1 MAQRKM
7 LRWKWLRHAVMLS
20 LIGVP
25 MAVAQEAGQES
36 IDPEEVIPLEELQVV
51 GSRLP
56 GRSAGDSPVPVDV
69 IDGDS
74 FRNYGVRD
82 LNNLLAATVPSYN
95 VSQHA
100 IGDANALVRPAKLRG
115 LPPDSTLVMVNGKR
129 RHRSSAISIFTF
141 GQAQGAHGVDIR
153 SIPSIA
159 LKRVEVLR
167 DGAGAQ
173 YGSDAVAG
181 VMNFVLRDA
190 PEGGTVEARWGQYY
204 QGDGDMV
211 STAANIGV
219 PLTEAGFANFSFEF
233 TNSDSTDR
241 TYELGLEKPLRD
253 AGLPVKHR
261 AMVWGAPDVTY
272 DYKFFGNLG
281 LDLGDHHHA
290 YAFGS
295 WAEREILDSWYF
307 RAPHPSTPAAGTG
320 VYLDGERL
328 KVADLTPNGTGN
340 CPTISARDYT
350 QNGVAALAPL
360 EGNPDCYALAQ
371 NLPGGFTPRMRGG
384 VRDWGLTFGL
394 RGELQS
400 AYSLLDGWNYDMS
413 AAFGQH
419 RTTYHIWNNVNPQLL
434 RLKDAMP
441 TEYFARAYEQRDK
454 IFNLD
459 FSRLFDLGIFYS
471 PLNIAFGLEYREE
484 EYEIESGDKNGWCSD
499 DSGECDGQRK
509 ERGLAAQGFSVGGQ
523 AYPAIRPEHAIE
535 AERGSFGAYLDLDA
549 DVVQNILLTAAGRFE
564 HHEGIGESLD
574 GKLATRWSLLEDYLA
589 LRGSIGTGFRAPTV
603 GQANYRDTTYNFDS
617 ETNQLVETPTL
628 PGSDPIARYKGA
640 KTLKPETSF
649 SFSIGT
655 ILTLSN
661 LSVTLDYYNIEVRNR
676 IGLTSAQRITPEDV
690 ATLAAIGVDASR
702 VSNVRFFTNAFETYT
717 QGLDLVATYPLEL
730 FGGSVG
736 RTMLTFAGNWN
747 DTNLNLD
754 SINSQVI
761 NSVRKVQ
768 VEDVEPEFRF
778 SLMAD
783 HTWGSWRFLS
793 RLHYY
798 DGFTEPYQDYKI
810 NPPLYARARALL
822 DLEASYMFDF
832 GLILAAGV
840 DNLFDTYPTKVKR
853 VHRNEYDAGQKYP
866 VTSPYGYNGGF
877 YYFRASYEF

>member
-1 MAQRKM
+1 
-7 LRWKWLRHAVMLS
+7 LVSLS
-20 LIGVP
+20 VLIGSPSVG
-25 MAVAQEAGQES
+25 AQDAEPQED
-36 IDPEEVIPLEELQVV
+36 ILELGELQVV

-56 GRSAGDSPVPVDV
+56 GRSAADSPVPVDI
-69 IDGDS
+69 IDGES

-82 LNNLLAATVPSYN
+82 LNNLLSATIPSYN

-115 LPPDSTLVMVNGKR
+115 LPPDSTLVLINGKR

-190 PEGGTVEARWGQYY
+190 PEGGTVEASWGQYY
-204 QGDGDMV
+204 QGDGDSV
-211 STAANIGV
+211 NTAANIGV
-219 PLTEAGFANFSFEF
+219 PLTDAGFANFSFEF

-241 TYELGLEKPLRD
+241 SYELDIEKPLRD

-261 AMVWGAPDVTY
+261 AMVWGAPDVPY

-290 YAFGS
+290 YAFGN

-307 RAPHPSTPAAGTG
+307 RGPHPSAPTGTTG

-328 KVADLTPNGTGN
+328 KVADLTPDGTGN
-340 CPTISARDYT
+340 CPTISARDYG
-350 QNGVAALAPL
+350 QNGLAALAPL

-371 NLPGGFTPRMRGG
+371 NLSGGFTPRMRGN
-384 VRDWGLTFGL
+384 VRDWGIAFGL
-394 RGELQS
+394 RGTLTNG
-400 AYSLLDGWNYDMS
+400 AYSLLNGWNYDMS
-413 AAFGQH
+413 AVFGQH
-419 RTTYHIWNNVNPQLL
+419 RTTYFIWNTVNPQLL
-434 RLKDAMP
+434 HLKDAMP

-459 FSRLFDLGIFYS
+459 FSRLFDTGLFYS
-471 PLNIAFGLEYREE
+471 QLNVAFGLEYREE
-484 EYEIESGDKNGWCSD
+484 EYEIESGDKDGWCVD
-499 DSGECDGQRK
+499 DAGECDGQRK
-509 ERGLAAQGFSVGGQ
+509 EHGLAAQGFSVGGQ
-523 AYPAIRPEHAIE
+523 AYPAIRPENEVE
-535 AERGSFGAYLDLDA
+535 AERGSFGAYLDLEA
-549 DVVQNILLTAAGRFE
+549 DVIEQVLFTAAGRFE

-574 GKLATRWSLLEDYLA
+574 GKLAARWSLLEDYLA

-603 GQANYRDTTYNFDS
+603 GQANYRDTTYNFDP

-628 PGSDPIARYKGA
+628 PGTHPLAQHKGA
-640 KTLKPETSF
+640 KPLTPETSM
-649 SFSIGT
+649 SFSVGT
-655 ILTLSN
+655 VLTLDE
-661 LSVTLDYYNIEVRNR
+661 LSVTLDYYNIAVRNR
-676 IGLTSAQRITPEDV
+676 IGLTSAQGITPEDV
-690 ATLAAIGVDASR
+690 VTLAAMGVDASR
-702 VSNVRFFTNAFETYT
+702 VRSVRFFTNAFETYT
-717 QGLDLVATYPLEL
+717 QGIDLVATYSLEL
-730 FGGSVG
+730 FGG
-736 RTMLTFAGNWN
+736 RTGTTLLTLAGNWN

-783 HTWGSWRFLS
+783 HTWGPWRFLS

-798 DGFTEPYQDYKI
+798 DGFTEPYQDYKL
-810 NPPLYARARALL
+810 NPPIYARARALL

-832 GLILAAGV
+832 GLIVAAGV
-840 DNLFDTYPTKVKR
+840 DNLFDTYPTKVGR

-866 VTSPYGYNGGF
+866 VVSPYGYNGGF
-877 YYFRASYEF
+877 YYFRAGFGWG

>member
-1 MAQRKM
+1 
-7 LRWKWLRHAVMLS
+7 LVSLS
-20 LIGVP
+20 VLIGSPSVG
-25 MAVAQEAGQES
+25 AQDAEPQED
-36 IDPEEVIPLEELQVV
+36 ILELGELQVV

-56 GRSAGDSPVPVDV
+56 GRSAADSPVPVDI
-69 IDGDS
+69 IDGES

-82 LNNLLAATVPSYN
+82 LNNLLSATIPSYN

-115 LPPDSTLVMVNGKR
+115 LPPDSTLVLINGKR

-190 PEGGTVEARWGQYY
+190 PEGGTVEASWGQYY
-204 QGDGDMV
+204 QGDGDSV
-211 STAANIGV
+211 NTAANIGV
-219 PLTEAGFANFSFEF
+219 PLTDAGFANFSFEF

-241 TYELGLEKPLRD
+241 SYELDIEKPLRD

-261 AMVWGAPDVTY
+261 AMVWGAPDVPY

-290 YAFGS
+290 YAFGN

-307 RAPHPSTPAAGTG
+307 RGPHPSAPTGTTG

-328 KVADLTPNGTGN
+328 KVADLTPDGTGN
-340 CPTISARDYT
+340 CPTISARDYG
-350 QNGVAALAPL
+350 QNGLAALAPL

-371 NLPGGFTPRMRGG
+371 NLSGGFTPRMRGN
-384 VRDWGLTFGL
+384 VRDWGIAFGL
-394 RGELQS
+394 RGTLTNG
-400 AYSLLDGWNYDMS
+400 AYSLLNGWNYDMS
-413 AAFGQH
+413 AVFGQH
-419 RTTYHIWNNVNPQLL
+419 RTTYYVWNTVNPQLL

-441 TEYFARAYEQRDK
+441 TGYFGRAYEERDK

-459 FSRLFDLGIFYS
+459 FSRLFDMGVFHS
-471 PLNIAFGLEYREE
+471 PLNVAFGLEYREE
-484 EYEIESGDKNGWCSD
+484 EYEIESGDKDGWCVD
-499 DSGECDGQRK
+499 DAGECDGQRK
-509 ERGLAAQGFSVGGQ
+509 EHGLAAQGFSVGGQ
-523 AYPAIRPEHAIE
+523 AYPAIRPENEVE
-535 AERGSFGAYLDLDA
+535 AERGSFGAYLDLEA
-549 DVVQNILLTAAGRFE
+549 DVIEQVLFTAAGRFE

-574 GKLATRWSLLEDYLA
+574 GKLAARWSLLEDYLA

-603 GQANYRDTTYNFDS
+603 GQANYRDTTYNFDP

-628 PGSDPIARYKGA
+628 PGTHPLAQHKGA
-640 KTLKPETSF
+640 KPLTPETSM
-649 SFSIGT
+649 SFSVGT
-655 ILTLSN
+655 VLTLDE
-661 LSVTLDYYNIEVRNR
+661 LSVTLDYYNIAVRNR
-676 IGLTSAQRITPEDV
+676 IGLTSAQGITPEDV
-690 ATLAAIGVDASR
+690 VTLAAMGVDASR
-702 VSNVRFFTNAFETYT
+702 VRSVRFFTNAFETYT
-717 QGLDLVATYPLEL
+717 QGIDLVATYSLEL
-730 FGGSVG
+730 FGG
-736 RTMLTFAGNWN
+736 RTGTTLLTLAGNWN

-783 HTWGSWRFLS
+783 HTWGPWRFLS

-798 DGFTEPYQDYKI
+798 DGFTEPYQDYKL
-810 NPPLYARARALL
+810 NPPIYARARALL

-832 GLILAAGV
+832 GLIVAAGV
-840 DNLFDTYPTKVKR
+840 DNLFDTYPTKVGR

-866 VTSPYGYNGGF
+866 VVSPYGYNGGF
-877 YYFRASYEF
+877 YYFRAGFGWG